1 MGLAQIQNQMFRPTT
16 TQKTNNHVMPK
27 STLKPSIFE
36 NLVVKR
42 KVVKVK
48 NTPNTWLAKT
58 N

>member
-1 MGLAQIQNQMFRPTT
+1 LRIAEHPA
-16 TQKTNNHVMPK
+16 VMPK
-27 STLKPSIFE
+27 STPKPSIFE